1 MAAYEP
7 TNEEVD
13 AVERLA
19 LEAAQLVQDQ
29 PQNIALNALL
39 TAYLNTAARHGVLRQ
54 VPSAAAALAQA
65 ARVLSGHDTALAS
78 TDFYSTNLH

>member
-1 MAAYEP
+1 MAAYGP
-7 TNEEVD
+7 TSEEVD

-19 LEAAQLVQDQ
+19 LKSAQLVQDQ
-29 PQNIALNALL
+29 PQHVALNALL

-65 ARVLSGHDTALAS
+65 ARVLSGQSSASAS
-78 TDFYSTNLH
+78 TDPSSTNLH